1 MPRSD
6 NSPDLLVALHFLGGS
21 ARTWEPVARRLA
33 GTVGCLALDLP
44 GFGAAAGTTGY
55 DVAAMADH
63 VAAAIRAARPRRFAL
78 AGHSMGAKVALALAR
93 RAEDGDPDLAGLSH
107 LVLVAGSPPSPE
119 PIAEERRRAMLAWIG
134 ADAETRAREARAF
147 IRQNVGAPL
156 APGDEDAAT
165 ADVLRAAPD
174 AWRAWLE
181 SGANEDWAARIG
193 VLRTPALILAG
204 GDDADLGPAGQA
216 ALTAPHLAHARTR
229 VLDGAGHL
237 LPLERPDAVAAEI
250 AAHLA
255 AAAPADPAPARI
267 PADYAA
273 LIASERV
280 NPRLRAALA
289 ERAEPDDPAYAP
301 AALDPVALALL
312 RAVVARVLPEA
323 GFDIAARLDAR
334 LASGAGDGWRF
345 SRLPPDAH
353 AYRAGLRSLDAA
365 ARAEGAPFLARDGAG
380 RDALL
385 RAAQEGRL
393 AVPDTADPRLD
404 AEQMVLWFEDLR
416 ADAVRAYLA
425 HPATLARLGFSG
437 IGAGGT
443 GTPDPDGLARNL
455 PGFVRTGRNDPEPW
469 EPEPWEPEPWEPGQS
484 APAEAVR

>member
-1 MPRSD
+1 M
-6 NSPDLLVALHFLGGS
+6 VCLHFLGGS
-21 ARTWEPVARRLA
+21 ARTWEPVAHRLA
-33 GTVGCLALDLP
+33 GTVRCLALDLP
-44 GFGAAAGTTGY
+44 GFGAAAEATGY
-55 DVAAMADH
+55 DVAAMAER
-63 VAAAIRAARPRRFAL
+63 VATAIRAARPGRFAL

-93 RAEDGDPDLAGLSH
+93 RAEDGDPDLVGLSH

-119 PIAEERRRAMLAWIG
+119 PIAEDRRRKMLAWIG
-134 ADAETRAREARAF
+134 ADPETRARAARAF
-147 IRQNVGAPL
+147 IRQNVSAPL
-156 APGDEDAAT
+156 APEDEDKAT
-165 ADVLRAAPD
+165 ADVLRAAPE

-204 GDDADLGPAGQA
+204 SEDADLGPTGQA
-216 ALTAPHLAHARTR
+216 ALTAPHLAHARTEI
-229 VLDGAGHL
+229 LDGTGHL
-237 LPLERPDAVAAEI
+237 LPLERPDAVAAAI

-255 AAAPADPAPARI
+255 GAPPQRARTAEI
-267 PADYAA
+267 PDSYAA
-273 LIASERV
+273 LIASDRV

-289 ERAEPDDPAYAP
+289 ERARPDDPAYTP
-301 AALDPVALALL
+301 AALDPVELALL

-334 LASGAGDGWRF
+334 LASGVGDGWRF
-345 SRLPPDAH
+345 ARLPPDAD

-365 ARAEGAPFLARDGAG
+365 ARATGAPFLARDGAG
-380 RDALL
+380 QDALL

-393 AVPDTADPRLD
+393 AVPGAAHPRLD
-404 AEQMVLWFEDLR
+404 PERMVLWFEDVR
-416 ADAVRAYLA
+416 ADAVRTYLS

-443 GTPDPDGLARNL
+443 GTVGADGLARDL

-469 EPEPWEPEPWEPGQS
+469 EPEPPEP
-484 APAEAVR
+484 APAHPARREPAEVVR

>member
-1 MPRSD
+1 MPASE
-6 NSPDLLVALHFLGGS
+6 NSPDLLVCLHFLGGS
-21 ARTWEPVARRLA
+21 ARTWEPVARRLS
-33 GTVGCLALDLP
+33 GTVRCVALDLP
-44 GFGAAAGTTGY
+44 GFGAAAATTGY

-63 VAAAIRAARPRRFAL
+63 VAAAIRAMRPARFAL
-78 AGHSMGAKVALALAR
+78 AGHSMGAKVALVLAR

-119 PIAEERRRAMLAWIG
+119 PIAEERRRTMLAWIE
-134 ADAETRAREARAF
+134 ADSETRAREARAF

-156 APGDEDAAT
+156 APEDEDAAT
-165 ADVLRAAPD
+165 ADVLRAAPA

-181 SGANEDWAARIG
+181 SGANEDWAARVSI
-193 VLRTPALILAG
+193 LRTPALILAG
-204 GDDADLGPAGQA
+204 SKDADLGPEGQA
-216 ALTAPHLAHARTR
+216 ALTAPHLAHARTEI
-229 VLDGAGHL
+229 LDGAGHL
-237 LPLERPDAVAAEI
+237 LPAERPDAVAA
-250 AAHLA
+250 AVTRHLS
-255 AAAPADPAPARI
+255 AAPPADAEPARI
-267 PADYAA
+267 PEAYAA

-289 ERAEPDDPAYAP
+289 ERARADDPAYAP
-301 AALDPVALALL
+301 AALDPVELALL
-312 RAVVARVLPEA
+312 RAAVARVLPDA

-345 SRLPPDAH
+345 SRLPPDAQ

-365 ARAEGAPFLARDGAG
+365 ARADGPPFLARDGEAQ
-380 RDALL
+380 DALL
-385 RAAQEGRL
+385 RAAQAGRL
-393 AVPDTADPRLD
+393 SVPEAARPRLD

-443 GTPDPDGLARNL
+443 GTPDADGLARGL
-455 PGFVRTGRNDPEPW
+455 PGFVRTGRN
-469 EPEPWEPEPWEPGQS
+469 EPEPWEPEPVRPDGRDGG
-484 APAEAVR
+484 EAAR

>member
-1 MPRSD
+1 MPGPAD
-6 NSPDLLVALHFLGGS
+6 PPDLLVCLHFLGGS

-33 GTVGCLALDLP
+33 GTVRCLPLDLP
-44 GFGAAAGTTGY
+44 GFGAAAAVTGY

-63 VAAAIRAARPRRFAL
+63 VAAAIRATRPRRFAL
-78 AGHSMGAKVALALAR
+78 AGHSMGAKVALVLAR
-93 RAEDGDPDLAGLSH
+93 RAADGDPDLAGLGH

-119 PIAEERRRAMLAWIG
+119 PIAEDRRSKMLAWIG

-156 APGDEDAAT
+156 APEVEDAAT
-165 ADVLRAAPD
+165 ADVLRAAPA
-174 AWRAWLE
+174 AWSAWLE

-204 GDDADLGPAGQA
+204 SRDADLGPAGQA
-216 ALTAPHLAHARTR
+216 ALTAPHLAHARTEI
-229 VLDGAGHL
+229 LDGAGHL
-237 LPLERPDAVAAEI
+237 LPLERPDAVAGAI

-255 AAAPADPAPARI
+255 AAPPALPEPARV

-273 LIASERV
+273 LIASDRV

-289 ERAEPDDPAYAP
+289 ERAEPDDPGYAP
-301 AALDPVALALL
+301 AALDPVELALL

-334 LASGAGDGWRF
+334 LAGGAGDGWRF
-345 SRLPPDAH
+345 ARLPPDTQ

-365 ARAEGAPFLARDGAG
+365 ARDAGAPFLARDGAG

-393 AVPDTADPRLD
+393 AVPEAADPRLD
-404 AEQMVLWFEDLR
+404 TEQMVLWFEDLR

-443 GTPDPDGLARNL
+443 GARDADGLARGL

-469 EPEPWEPEPWEPGQS
+469 EPGQHES
-484 APAEAVR
+484 AETAR

>member
-1 MPRSD
+1 MPESE
-6 NSPDLLVALHFLGGS
+6 NLPDLLVCLHFLGGS
-21 ARTWEPVARRLA
+21 ARTWKPAARRLA
-33 GTVGCLALDLP
+33 DRVDCLAIDLP
-44 GFGAAAGTTGY
+44 GFGAAADETGY

-63 VAAAIRAARPRRFAL
+63 VTAAIKAARPRRFAL

-93 RAEDGDPDLAGLSH
+93 RAEDGDPDLAGLSR

-119 PIAEERRRAMLAWIG
+119 PIAEDRRRKMLAWIG

-156 APGDEDAAT
+156 APEDEDAAT
-165 ADVLRAAPD
+165 ADVLRAAPE

-181 SGANEDWAARIG
+181 SGANEDWAARVG

-204 GDDADLGPAGQA
+204 SADADLGPAGQA
-216 ALTAPHLAHARTR
+216 ALTAPHLAHARVQ

-237 LPLERPDAVAAEI
+237 LPLERPDNVAEAI

-255 AAAPADPAPARI
+255 AAAPAAPEPACVP
-267 PADYAA
+267 PDYAA

-301 AALDPVALALL
+301 AALDPVELALL

-323 GFDIAARLDAR
+323 GFDVAARLDAR

-345 SRLPPDAH
+345 ARLPPDAD

-380 RDALL
+380 QDALL
-385 RAAQEGRL
+385 RAAQESRL
-393 AVPDTADPRLD
+393 AVPAVADPRLD
-404 AEQMVLWFEDLR
+404 TEQIVLWFEDVR

-443 GTPDPDGLARNL
+443 GTRDADGLARGL
-455 PGFVRTGRNDPEPW
+455 PGFVRTGLGDPEPW
-469 EPEPWEPEPWEPGQS
+469 EPEPC
-484 APAEAVR
+484 APAEAIR